1 MLSELMRMNQA
12 IKKIGFLT
20 LVFVVL
26 PLSRFSLS
34 LAADVKSAEPRVQK
48 EDPPIKKKAV
58 PETSKTDGFR
68 LSEKATRT
76 IGLTAKPIATAPE
89 FTMPERAL
97 VRSLDI
103 LAIYRIRNGWYKLVP
118 VEIVRRKESELTV
131 RSHEIKAGTDYVVIS
146 GIELL
151 RATEMEAFG
160 GGE

>member
-1 MLSELMRMNQA
+1 MKMNQS
-12 IKKIGFLT
+12 IKKLGFLT

-26 PLSRFSLS
+26 PLSKFSLS
-34 LAADVKSAEPRVQK
+34 LAAEVKSAEPRVQK
-48 EDPPIKKKAV
+48 EDPPVKKKAV

-76 IGLTAKPIATAPE
+76 ISLVTKPIVSAPE
-89 FTMPERAL
+89 FTIPVRAL
-97 VRSLDI
+97 VHSLD
-103 LAIYRIRNGWYKLVP
+103 LLGIYRLRNGWYKLVP
-118 VEIVRRKESELTV
+118 IEVVRKKESELTV
-131 RSHEIKAGTDYVVIS
+131 RSHEIKADTDRVVTN